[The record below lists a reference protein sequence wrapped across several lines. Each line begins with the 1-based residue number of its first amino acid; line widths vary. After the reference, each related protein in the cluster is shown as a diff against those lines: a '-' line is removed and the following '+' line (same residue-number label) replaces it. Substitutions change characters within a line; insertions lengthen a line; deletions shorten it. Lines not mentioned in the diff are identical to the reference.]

1 MLKEKPLKKLYDND
15 LLLHFVV
22 FDFVVHCDMDNLKLL
37 QKKTLIKLMIINL
50 LTF

>member
-1 MLKEKPLKKLYDND
+1 MMD

-37 QKKTLIKLMIINL
+37 QKKL
-50 LTF
+50 